1 MGPISVVLLVAFV
14 IICAL
19 SVLLVLVQDQDNS
32 GMGGMLGGGNSA
44 AFGAHSASVL
54 TKATAVLVAL
64 FFVVVFAL
72 AFANKKSAK
81 GHSDTL
87 SEAAKTM
94 NIQGDASKDASAADW
109 WKENTESKEAPAS
122 TVENNAVESTSSD
135 SNAVENTSAEAAS
148 EVAPV
153 ENTAAEPTAEVV
165 AEPVVETAATE
176 APVSEESAA
185 VVETVAPAEAAA
197 N

>member
-135 SNAVENTSAEAAS
+135 SNAVENT
-148 EVAPV
+148 
-153 ENTAAEPTAEVV
+153 AAEPTAEVV
-165 AEPVVETAATE
+165 AEPAVEAAATE
-176 APVSEESAA
+176 APVSEKSAA

>member
-135 SNAVENTSAEAAS
+135 SNAVENT
-148 EVAPV
+148 
-153 ENTAAEPTAEVV
+153 AAEPTAEVV
-165 AEPVVETAATE
+165 AEPAVEAAATE
-176 APVSEESAA
+176 APVSEKSAA
-185 VVETVAPAEAAA
+185 VVETVAPAEAA